1 MAQSLPMT
9 SSPPAK
15 RFDWSN
21 LGLRVASAVVIGP
34 AALAAAWVGGWPY
47 LVLIA
52 IGVAMLAIEWGGMS
66 APVSPTRVAAAVA
79 AAVLVAVFVGYRG
92 HFEWA
97 WGAIVL
103 ASAAAAVIARGV
115 AERPAD
121 AAYGVLYIAPAAL
134 CLVWLRET
142 HQGNWWLMML
152 FAATWGADIGAFAV
166 GSMLKGPKLWP
177 RFSPNK
183 TWSGFFGG
191 LAAATLAAVGVE
203 TLPDLLQMYMPNVL
217 AGLRPF
223 QLNVWAAASIGLA
236 VGLAT
241 MAGDLWESALK
252 RRFGV
257 KDSGDLIP
265 GHGGLLDRVDGL
277 MFAVV
282 VMAALRLA
290 NHLGWGH

>member
-1 MAQSLPMT
+1 MT

-21 LGLRVASAVVIGP
+21 LGLRVASAAVLAPGIV
-34 AALAAAWVGGWPY
+34 AAAWFGGWPY
-47 LVLIA
+47 LVVIA
-52 IGVAMLAIEWGGMS
+52 IGVALLAIEWGGMS
-66 APVSPTRVAAAVA
+66 APVAPTRVAAAVA
-79 AAVLVAVFVGYRG
+79 AAVLIAVFVGYRG
-92 HFEWA
+92 DFIWA
-97 WGAIVL
+97 WGAILV
-103 ASAAAAVIARGV
+103 SAAAAAAIARGV

-134 CLVWLRET
+134 CLVWLRST
-142 HQGNWWLMML
+142 NQGHWWVMML
-152 FAATWGADIGAFAV
+152 FAATWAADIGAFAV
-166 GSMLKGPKLWP
+166 GSTLKGPKLWP

-183 TWSGFFGG
+183 TWSGFVGG
-191 LAAATLAAVGVE
+191 LAAATGAGSLMA
-203 TLPDLLQMYMPNVL
+203 YMSE
-217 AGLRPF
+217 F
-223 QLNVWAAASIGLA
+223 QLNIWAAASIGFA

-290 NHLGWGH
+290 NHWGWGH

>member
-34 AALAAAWVGGWPY
+34 AALAAAWFGGWPY

-79 AAVLVAVFVGYRG
+79 AGVLVAVFVGYRG
-92 HFEWA
+92 DFEWA

-134 CLVWLRET
+134 CLVWLRDT

-152 FAATWGADIGAFAV
+152 FAATWAADIGAFAV
-166 GSMLKGPKLWP
+166 GSILKGPKLWP

-203 TLPDLLQMYMPNVL
+203 TLPDILQMYFPNVL

>member
-21 LGLRVASAVVIGP
+21 LGLRVASAAVIGP
-34 AALAAAWVGGWPY
+34 AALGAAWFGGWPY

-52 IGVAMLAIEWGGMS
+52 IGVALLAIEWGGMS
-66 APVSPTRVAAAVA
+66 APVAPTRVSAVVA
-79 AAVLVAVFVGYRG
+79 AAVLIAVFIGYRG
-92 HFEWA
+92 DYAWA
-97 WGAIVL
+97 WGAIAL
-103 ASAAAAVIARGV
+103 TAGAAAVVARGV

-121 AAYGVLYIAPAAL
+121 AAFGVLYIAPAAL
-134 CLVWLRET
+134 CLVWLRQT
-142 HQGNWWLMML
+142 DQGHWWMMML
-152 FAATWGADIGAFAV
+152 FAATWAADIGAFAV
-166 GSMLKGPKLWP
+166 GSALKGPKLWP

-183 TWSGFFGG
+183 TWSGFVGG
-191 LAAATLAAVGVE
+191 LAAATAVGAIMASLPAFRLNLLAA
-203 TLPDLLQMYMPNVL
+203 
-217 AGLRPF
+217 AF
-223 QLNVWAAASIGLA
+223 IGLA

-241 MAGDLWESALK
+241 MAGDLWESAIK

-282 VMAALRLA
+282 VMAAARLA
-290 NHLGWGH
+290 NQWGWH